1 MNNPN
6 FTVVFQQAHA
16 QPEKLSPMNAI
27 MKKVVAGIFILF
39 LMLFIILGKDLLKQ
53 LGAPVI
59 VLLAGLAVWFFAH
72 NKTEVVN
79 TQGEFRFYDDHLVI
93 YKSCMPYSSKKTLE
107 EYTTYYYDGIKYCY
121 FSAANRML
129 VISGK
134 GHILSFRYNA
144 DGSKNETPYQ
154 DKEVETALDRLWL
167 PDESNDGIPSAIE
180 AYSPIRIERKA
191 GMG

>member
-1 MNNPN
+1 MEEPRK
-6 FTVVFQQAHA
+6 VVSFRQAHT
-16 QPEKLSPMNAI
+16 QKEKLSVASTLL
-27 MKKVVAGIFILF
+27 KKVIIGIFILF
-39 LMLFIILGKDLLKQ
+39 LVLFIILGKDLLKQ

-79 TQGEFRFYDDHLVI
+79 TQGEFQFYDDHLVI

-107 EYTTYYYDGIKYCY
+107 EYTTYYYDGIEYCY

-154 DKEVETALDRLWL
+154 EKEVETALDRLWL
-167 PDESNDGIPSAIE
+167 PDESNDGIPGAIE